1 MSKKHKKLLKTLGYR
16 SDRFLNSESKRMI
29 PFTSSVT
36 CYFGD
41 GYNCC
46 KNKEQTCFVEIAD
59 CHSKV
64 RLHPNGMS
72 KESLLEFAK
81 KLELLA
87 HEVNA
92 FSIYLLEEFDPEE
105 KEFEKEEKYVFWKVD
120 GWFWVVEQRML
131 VRMIWITGLVN

>member
-1 MSKKHKKLLKTLGYR
+1 MSKKYKKLLKTLGYR

-46 KNKEQTCFVEIAD
+46 KDKEHTCFVEIAD
-59 CHSKV
+59 CRSKI
-64 RLHPNGMS
+64 RLHPNGMT
-72 KESLLEFAK
+72 KEAILEFAK

-92 FSIYLLEEFDPEE
+92 FSIYLEEEFDPKE
-105 KEFEKEEKYVFWKVD
+105 KEFEKEEKYLF
-120 GWFWVVEQRML
+120 
-131 VRMIWITGLVN
+131 